1 MYIKLFK
8 KKICLLFGVKKL
20 FLCTHFLLHVRK
32 HKQNKTWQSLMLGKL
47 FSFCN
52 RLEVLSTF

>member
-8 KKICLLFGVKKL
+8 KKICLLFGVKKTIPVHT
-20 FLCTHFLLHVRK
+20 FPPACEKT
-32 HKQNKTWQSLMLGKL
+32 QNKTWQSLMLGKL